1 MFHGFFQYSVTQ
13 CININIFLQAGAVT
27 KKPVNKYYIEVQH
40 KRDLLQKHLATGLI
54 DLMTF
59 VREIGLVSLKA
70 ERKAG
75 KVVLQKESD
84 GVDVQP
90 DDPSAELVRDDS
102 DNDSLR

>member
-1 MFHGFFQYSVTQ
+1 MCSY
-13 CININIFLQAGAVT
+13 ININIFLQAGAVT
-27 KKPVNKYYIEVQH
+27 KKPVNKYYIEVQQ
-40 KRDLLQKHLATGLI
+40 KRDLLTKHLATGLI